1 MCYNEI
7 DGEDLPQLWYLSCK
21 GKRMKKASTI
31 LFLLS
36 IIIISSFLLSQEFTY
51 VGATKCKTCHKS
63 EKRGNQMKV
72 WQDTKHSQ
80 SFEYLKTDQAL
91 ESAKKRAL
99 EVHPT
104 EAADCLK
111 CHGPL
116 HEKAPDLKTE
126 GVTCEVCHGPGSDYK
141 KLKIMKN
148 REVSVEK
155 GLILYET
162 PDARKNLCLT
172 CHTSEEFDFE
182 ASWEKIKHPVP
193 DK

>member
-1 MCYNEI
+1 
-7 DGEDLPQLWYLSCK
+7 
-21 GKRMKKASTI
+21 MKKVSI
-31 LFLLS
+31 IFGVLS
-36 IIIISSFLLSQEFTY
+36 IAIIASFLFSEEFTY

-72 WQDTKHSQ
+72 WQETKHSQ

-116 HEKAPDLKTE
+116 HEKAPELKTE
-126 GVTCEVCHGPGSDYK
+126 GVTCEVCHGPGSGYK
-141 KLKIMKN
+141 KLKIMKS
-148 REVSVEK
+148 REQSVK
-155 GLILYET
+155 LGLIVYDT
-162 PDARKNLCLT
+162 PEAKKKLCLA
-172 CHTSEEFDFE
+172 CHTNEDFDFE

-193 DK
+193 PK